1 MSTTITLPDDVV
13 KRLEARAD
21 ARKVSLDDLIA
32 KLLNDMLERE
42 EASPTLDQV
51 MAEIKRARPN
61 PAAFHPAT
69 QSLADKLADSP
80 VDPTFDAQGWNLEWA
95 QVEAEM
101 KAITRANN
109 IAEGRA

>member
-13 KRLEARAD
+13 KRLEARAG

-42 EASPTLDQV
+42 EPSPTLDQV
-51 MAEIKRARPN
+51 VAEIKMTRPN
-61 PAAFHPAT
+61 PAVFHPAT
-69 QSLADKLADSP
+69 QSLADKLANSP

-101 KAITRANN
+101 KAVTRANN
-109 IAEGRA
+109 VAEGRA